1 MHRAPVAVRQA
12 RESDAAALAVLWDE
26 FRLQEPLT
34 GLAGATPDVP
44 ERVRSRIAES
54 DRAVAEGGSPSYRLL
69 VAFVDGEPVGFAS
82 VSVVERGLLAQTC
95 AVLVD
100 VVHVSDRHRKRGVGT
115 MLLREA
121 VAMADEIGA
130 SDVVVNTPTRGR
142 DVNRFYAR
150 LGFAPLVVRRSSPV
164 GALRR
169 KLGVEPRPDVT
180 GELTP
185 VQRSMR
191 RRALLTPKRSSV
203 RL

>member
-1 MHRAPVAVRQA
+1 MRPVSSRPHAVVRRAIPGDLPALLDLIAELRATSGRSARPFLRETLAFGERLGDLIKEQVGVVLVA
-12 RESDAAALAVLWDE
+12 ESGTEAVGMAVLTPA
-26 FRLQEPLT
+26 PLT
-34 GLAGATPDVP
+34 SLTDLPALRMDYVLVAR
-44 ERVRSRIAES
+44 RVRR
-54 DRAVAEGGSPSYRLL
+54 
-69 VAFVDGEPVGFAS
+69 
-82 VSVVERGLLAQTC
+82 
-95 AVLVD
+95 
-100 VVHVSDRHRKRGVGT
+100 RGVGRA
-115 MLLREA
+115 LVAAAAAHAEESGVDHLA
-121 VAMADEIGA
+121 VAVVPADRE
-130 SDVVVNTPTRGR
+130 S
-142 DVNRFYAR
+142 NRFYAR

>member
-1 MHRAPVAVRQA
+1 MRPVSSRPHAVVRRAIPGDLPALLDLIAELRATSGRSARPFLRETLAFGERLGDLIKEQVGVVLVA
-12 RESDAAALAVLWDE
+12 ESGTEAVGMAVLTPA
-26 FRLQEPLT
+26 PLT
-34 GLAGATPDVP
+34 SLTDLPALRMDYVLVAR
-44 ERVRSRIAES
+44 RVRR
-54 DRAVAEGGSPSYRLL
+54 
-69 VAFVDGEPVGFAS
+69 
-82 VSVVERGLLAQTC
+82 
-95 AVLVD
+95 
-100 VVHVSDRHRKRGVGT
+100 RGVGRG
-115 MLLREA
+115 LVAAAAAHAEESGVDHLA
-121 VAMADEIGA
+121 VAVVPADRE
-130 SDVVVNTPTRGR
+130 S
-142 DVNRFYAR
+142 NRFYAR